1 MQDSLTVA
9 DVSKSGVSRHVL
21 GLRKLRPVLLSHWT
35 LSPVLICSRGYRHN
49 NDKPVTLFAVK
60 SAAFLPISSASN
72 FCKKCAQVMPFLHA
86 QKACSFQHG
95 GPKGR
100 DQHSGKRSHEADHVL
115 TLQDAK
121 SQTCIYGDF
130 REWEGGPGI
139 HELCWNYHRN
149 AFQFQPCRLLT
160 RYLQA
165 RQAFLVLVLETIG
178 AFAHC
183 PCKLQIFSLW
193 TVSKYQGKLP
203 YIDWSTMSTLAGN
216 LIRPNGSRT
225 CWNSEMLRVFA
236 RYLPLLVPT
245 WNSTQVLSELQVAPF
260 PHFSWSWQELLAVL
274 RVWLSEPW
282 ADFFGPFC
290 LIASS
295 WMIAGSACAWSLAI
309 GQPQWNCLNPRVAVQ
324 SLIVVTS
331 CDNFQ
336 KSNSRTSSFR
346 MPWIVQQIP
355 MQLKQSA
362 SWNSC
367 SLISPQSRQH

>member
-1 MQDSLTVA
+1 MQCPCCSYVRYEALSAYSACRQWSASVHARNMSLWVCVCVCRIQHGEVLHGVNFSSNEHRRSMAPRFRDLATCILCCTMQLAWNVVCDAPSTRLRLCHAVVCLKDTRWCDISVCARSCNHAHTGEMQDSLTVA

-35 LSPVLICSRGYRHN
+35 LSVQICSRGYWH

-72 FCKKCAQVMPFLHA
+72 FCKKCAQVMPVLHA

-100 DQHSGKRSHEADHVL
+100 DQHSGKRSHAADSSCL
-115 TLQDAK
+115 DIARYAK

-183 PCKLQIFSLW
+183 PCK
-193 TVSKYQGKLP
+193 
-203 YIDWSTMSTLAGN
+203 
-216 LIRPNGSRT
+216 
-225 CWNSEMLRVFA
+225 
-236 RYLPLLVPT
+236 
-245 WNSTQVLSELQVAPF
+245 
-260 PHFSWSWQELLAVL
+260 
-274 RVWLSEPW
+274 
-282 ADFFGPFC
+282 
-290 LIASS
+290 
-295 WMIAGSACAWSLAI
+295 
-309 GQPQWNCLNPRVAVQ
+309 
-324 SLIVVTS
+324 
-331 CDNFQ
+331 
-336 KSNSRTSSFR
+336 
-346 MPWIVQQIP
+346 
-355 MQLKQSA
+355 
-362 SWNSC
+362 
-367 SLISPQSRQH
+367 